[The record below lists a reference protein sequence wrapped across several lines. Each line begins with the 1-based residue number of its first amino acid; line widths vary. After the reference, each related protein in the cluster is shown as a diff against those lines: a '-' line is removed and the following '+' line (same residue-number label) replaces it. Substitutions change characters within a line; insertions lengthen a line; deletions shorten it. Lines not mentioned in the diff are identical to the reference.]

1 MSHTVPLFWK
11 LAVQDGGELRSWA
24 KPDLKP
30 IEDLHV
36 TLLYIGGRSD
46 AVAAATNG
54 MSLNDFQLTQDA
66 LQSVA
71 GKEVDFTVTSVYT
84 HEEIVFA
91 EVALP
96 ADLPCTE
103 AKPHITL
110 CLVPDIRPV
119 FAKQVIR
126 APDSC
131 IISEVSP
138 PLCLRGVVSLQSGK
152 NERAADPEDA
162 TFFAGALLKVET
174 NPRPSRQTEPSG
186 IATLVCAGDVLALA
200 ARLADS
206 VRSQPVEPVSCRL
219 KARVQVPGK
228 PGHIY
233 LKWAAVAGNMDA
245 AEFGTILEARLREL
259 MGMGDS

>member
-11 LAVQDGGELRSWA
+11 LAVQDVGELRNWA
-24 KPDLKP
+24 KPELKP

-36 TLLYIGGRSD
+36 TLLYTGGKGD
-46 AVAAATNG
+46 AEAAAIN
-54 MSLNDFQLTQDA
+54 SLSLEDLQLTRDA
-66 LQSVA
+66 LQRIA
-71 GKEVDFTVTSVYT
+71 GKEVEFTVTSVFT
-84 HEEIVFA
+84 HEDIVLA

-96 ADLPCTE
+96 ADLPCTD

-110 CLVPDIRPV
+110 CISPDVKPV

-126 APDSC
+126 DPDSC
-131 IISEVSP
+131 IVSEVIP
-138 PLCLRGVVSLQSGK
+138 PLCLRGVVCLQSGI
-152 NERAADPEDA
+152 NERAVGPGDA
-162 TFFAGALLKVET
+162 TFFEGTLLKVET

-186 IATLVCAGDVLALA
+186 TATLICAGDVPALA

-206 VRSQPVEPVSCRL
+206 VKSRPVEPVSCRL
-219 KARVQVPGK
+219 KARVQAPGK

-245 AEFGTILEARLREL
+245 TELGTILEARLREL
-259 MGMGDS
+259 MG

>member
-11 LAVQDGGELRSWA
+11 LAVPDVGELRSWA
-24 KPDLKP
+24 KPELKP

-36 TLLYIGGRSD
+36 TLLYVGGKSD
-46 AVAAATNG
+46 AEAAAMNG
-54 MSLNDFQLTQDA
+54 LSVEDFRLTRDA
-66 LQSVA
+66 VQGVA
-71 GKEVDFTVTSVYT
+71 GKEVNFTVTSVFT
-84 HEEIVFA
+84 HEDIVVA

-103 AKPHITL
+103 ATPHLTL
-110 CLVPDIRPV
+110 CLRPGIKPV

-126 APDSC
+126 DPGSC
-131 IISEVSP
+131 SVSEVIP
-138 PLCLRGVVSLQSGK
+138 PLCLRGVVCLQSGI
-152 NERAADPEDA
+152 NERAVGPGDA
-162 TFFAGALLKVET
+162 TFFEGTFLKVET

-186 IATLVCAGDVLALA
+186 IATLICAGDVLALA

-206 VRSQPVEPVSCRL
+206 VKNRPVDPVSCKL
-219 KARVQVPGK
+219 KARVQAPGK

-245 AEFGTILEARLREL
+245 TELGTILEARLREL
-259 MGMGDS
+259 MV